1 MNYLNYIQSLAT
13 FSDFVVTDEINY
25 QYNGEG
31 DALVIKYLAGNNYK
45 DSKVL
50 PIQLSVYTNDLQATK
65 TLLED
70 FAKTYNNAPFFYD
83 NGNGVIDYVQA
94 IYGTPMLLQNFDAT
108 GNNFVHQFVIAAT
121 LIISTNVSEIK
132 QVFIDNVEYETTSR
146 SLVFVSSV
154 DSQRIGTN
162 IINTSLIKNSVVKF
176 SCNMINKNNILL
188 NKIRTI
194 RQGLVSPSSTFALK
208 FVFSD
213 NNTEETHTM
222 VLENAALQSENQ
234 SLPII
239 SIAFTK

>member
-13 FSDFVVTDEINY
+13 FSNFVVTDEINY

-94 IYGTPMLLQNFDAT
+94 IYGTPMLLQNFDAS

-162 IINTSLIKNSVVKF
+162 VINTSLIKNSVVKF
-176 SCNMINKNNILL
+176 SCNMINKNNLLL

-234 SLPII
+234 SLPVI

>member
-50 PIQLSVYTNDLQATK
+50 PIQLSVYSNDLQATK

-94 IYGTPMLLQNFDAT
+94 IYGTPMLLQNFDAS

-162 IINTSLIKNSVVKF
+162 VINTSLIKNSVVKF
-176 SCNMINKNNILL
+176 SCNMINKNNLLL

-234 SLPII
+234 SLPVI

>member
-1 MNYLNYIQSLAT
+1 M
-13 FSDFVVTDEINY
+13 VTDEINY

-50 PIQLSVYTNDLQATK
+50 PIQLSVYSNDLQATK

-94 IYGTPMLLQNFDAT
+94 IYGTPMLLQNFDAS

-162 IINTSLIKNSVVKF
+162 VINTSLIKNSVVKF
-176 SCNMINKNNILL
+176 SCNMINKNNLLL

-234 SLPII
+234 SLPVI

>member
-1 MNYLNYIQSLAT
+1 M
-13 FSDFVVTDEINY
+13 VTDEINY

-94 IYGTPMLLQNFDAT
+94 IYGTPMLLQNFDAS

-162 IINTSLIKNSVVKF
+162 VINTSLIKNSVVKF
-176 SCNMINKNNILL
+176 SCNMINKNNLLL

-234 SLPII
+234 SLPVI

>member
-50 PIQLSVYTNDLQATK
+50 PIQLSVYSNDLQATK

-162 IINTSLIKNSVVKF
+162 VINTSLIKNSVVKF
-176 SCNMINKNNILL
+176 SCNMINKNNLLL

-234 SLPII
+234 SLPVI

>member
-13 FSDFVVTDEINY
+13 FSNFVVTDEINY

-50 PIQLSVYTNDLQATK
+50 PIQLSVYSNDLQATK

-94 IYGTPMLLQNFDAT
+94 IYGTPMLLQNFDAS

-162 IINTSLIKNSVVKF
+162 VINTSLIKNSVVKF
-176 SCNMINKNNILL
+176 SCNMINKNNLLL

-234 SLPII
+234 SLPVI

>member
-1 MNYLNYIQSLAT
+1 MNYLNYIKSLAT
-13 FSDFVVTDEINY
+13 FTAFEITDEINY

-31 DALVIKYLAGNNYK
+31 NALVIKYLAGNNYK
-45 DSKVL
+45 DSKII
-50 PIQLSVYTNDLQATK
+50 PIQLSAYTNDLQATK

-70 FAKTYNNAPFFYD
+70 FSKTYNNLPFYYN
-83 NGNGVIDYVQA
+83 NGDGTIDYVQA

-108 GNNFVHQFVIAAT
+108 GSNFVHQFVIAAT
-121 LIISTNVSEIK
+121 LIISRNVSEIK

-146 SLVFVSSV
+146 SLVFVSV
-154 DSQRIGTN
+154 INNERIGN
-162 IINTSLIKNSVVKF
+162 NLINTSLIQNSVVKF
-176 SCNMINKNNILL
+176 SCTMINKNNVLL

-194 RQGLVSPSSTFALK
+194 RQGLISPSTSFAVK

-239 SIAFTK
+239 SLAFSK

>member
-1 MNYLNYIQSLAT
+1 MNYLNYIKSLAT
-13 FSDFVVTDEINY
+13 FEDFEITDEINY
-25 QYNGEG
+25 QYNGAG

-70 FAKTYNNAPFFYD
+70 FAKTYNNAPFYYD
-83 NGNGVIDYVQA
+83 NGDGSIDYVQA

-132 QVFIDNVEYETTSR
+132 QVFIDNVLYETTSR
-146 SLVFVSSV
+146 SLVFVSV
-154 DSQRIGTN
+154 INNERIGN
-162 IINTSLIKNSVVKF
+162 NLINTSLIQNSVVKF
-176 SCNMINKNNILL
+176 NCTMINKNNVLA
-188 NKIRTI
+188 NKVRAI
-194 RQGLVSPSSTFALK
+194 RQATVSPSTSFVIK

-234 SLPII
+234 ALPIL
-239 SIAFTK
+239 SLSFTK

>member
-1 MNYLNYIQSLAT
+1 MNYLNYIQGLAT
-13 FSDFVVTDEINY
+13 FSNYVVTDEINY

-70 FAKTYNNAPFFYD
+70 FAKTYNNAPFYYD

-162 IINTSLIKNSVVKF
+162 VINTSLIKNSVVKF
-176 SCNMINKNNILL
+176 SCNMINKNNLLL

-194 RQGLVSPSSTFALK
+194 RQGLVSPSSTFTLK

-234 SLPII
+234 SLPVI